1 MTALSTAPTVRR
13 LAAAEEI
20 LAEILEGAPSE
31 ARFRR
36 LVDLYCQP
44 LCRFFARRGFSPED
58 CRDLTQEVFLG
69 IYSGIGSFRREAG
82 FETWMWKIATNA
94 YRKRRRW
101 RTAAKRAGPEVPLE
115 ETVEAAEASVASASS
130 EDEILER
137 ERADLLS
144 EAIRGLPDQMRKCLM
159 LRVYQDLKYREIAVT
174 MGLSTETVKAH
185 LFQARRKLQHELGN
199 YFADALRGIEEP

>member
-1 MTALSTAPTVRR
+1 MTTLAPASTGRR

-20 LAEILEGAPSE
+20 LAEIQAGAPSE
-31 ARFRR
+31 GRFRR
-36 LVDLYCQP
+36 LFDLYYQP

-58 CRDLTQEVFLG
+58 CRDLTQEAFLG

-101 RTAAKRAGPEVPLE
+101 RAAAKRAGPEVPLE
-115 ETVEAAEASVASASS
+115 ETVEAAEAPAPSPSS
-130 EDEILER
+130 EDGVLER
-137 ERADLLS
+137 ERAGLLA

-159 LRVYQDLKYREIAVT
+159 LRVYQDLKYREIAVM

-185 LFQARRKLQHELGN
+185 LFQARRRLQEELGD
-199 YFADALRGIEEP
+199 YFADALGGVEAS

>member
-1 MTALSTAPTVRR
+1 MTALSTAPTASRV
-13 LAAAEEI
+13 AAAEEL
-20 LAEILEGAPSE
+20 LAEILEGAPTE
-31 ARFRR
+31 PRFRR
-36 LVDLYCQP
+36 LFDLYRQP

-58 CRDLTQEVFLG
+58 CRDLTQEAFLG

-115 ETVEAAEASVASASS
+115 ETSEAAEAPAAEASS
-130 EDEILER
+130 EDAVLER
-137 ERADLLS
+137 ERAGLLA

-159 LRVYQDLKYREIAVT
+159 LRVHQDLKYREIAVV

-185 LFQARRKLQHELGN
+185 LFQARRKLQLELGD
-199 YFADALRGIEEP
+199 YFENALGGGEET